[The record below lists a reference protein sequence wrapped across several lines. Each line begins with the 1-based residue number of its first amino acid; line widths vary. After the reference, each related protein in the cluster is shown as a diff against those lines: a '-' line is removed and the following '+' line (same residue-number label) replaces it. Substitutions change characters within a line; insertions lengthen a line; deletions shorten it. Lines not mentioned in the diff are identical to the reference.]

1 MINQSRIMVI
11 GGGISGISSALE
23 ASEAGQQVI
32 LVEKNASLG
41 GRVSRFHQYFPKL
54 CPPTCGLEINY
65 RRLRSNPKVELYLG
79 TEITSISGEAGSFK
93 VKATKKPRYVTQE
106 CVNCGEC
113 EKVCPVERGN
123 EFNCGMNKTKA
134 VYLPHPMAYPPL
146 YAVDREVC
154 PSGCSK
160 CVAACAYQAIKLD
173 MEEEKLEFEVASLVF
188 ATGWRPYRTSKL
200 TQLGFSGQP
209 DVINNV
215 MMERLAAV
223 NGPTEG
229 KLERPSDGK
238 PIESVAFVQCAGSRD
253 ENHLSYCSAICC
265 LASLKQATYVLEQNP
280 DAQVYIFYIDI
291 RTPGRYEDFVRRVQE
306 MPNVNMIKG
315 KVAKLE
321 EAPEGRMTVVAEDVM
336 NRRMMR
342 QQVDLVVLATGME
355 PNLKDI
361 ELDGIRLD
369 DEGFLQP
376 DMQQPGIFAA
386 GVAKRPVDVNQSI
399 QDATGT
405 ALKAI
410 QTAGGF

>member
-1 MINQSRIMVI
+1 MVI
-11 GGGISGISSALE
+11 GGGISGVSTALE

-32 LVEKNASLG
+32 LIEKNASLG

-65 RRLRSNPKVELYLG
+65 RRLRGNPEIEIHTG
-79 TEITSISGEAGSFK
+79 TEVNSISGEAGSFK
-93 VKATKKPRYVTQE
+93 VKTSRKPRYVTSD
-106 CVNCGEC
+106 CVNCGKC
-113 EKVCPVERGN
+113 EIACPVERGH
-123 EFNCGMNKTKA
+123 EFNCGMNKTRA
-134 VYLPHPMAYPPL
+134 IYLPHKMAYPPF
-146 YAVDREVC
+146 YVIDREAC
-154 PSGCSK
+154 QSGCSK
-160 CVAACAYQAIKLD
+160 CVEACSYQAIDLE
-173 MEEEKLEFEVASLVF
+173 MEEQELEFEVASLVF
-188 ATGWRPYRTSKL
+188 ATGWRPYRTSNL
-200 TQLGFSGQP
+200 TQLGFHGQP

-215 MMERLAAV
+215 MMERLSAV

-238 PIESVAFVQCAGSRD
+238 PVESVAFVQCAGSRD

-280 DAQVYIFYIDI
+280 EARVYIFYIDI
-291 RTPGRYEDFVRRVQE
+291 RTPGKYEDFVRRVQE

-321 EAPEGRMTVVAEDVM
+321 EGPEGRMTVVAEDVM

-342 QQVDLVVLATGME
+342 QHVDLVVLATGME
-355 PNLKDI
+355 PNLKGMK
-361 ELDGIRLD
+361 LDGIHLD

-376 DMQQPGIFAA
+376 DAQQPGIYAA